1 VVLYE
6 SAKNIHGR
14 PFPLNGRSYDNLFS
28 HFRPTTWG
36 NGARPVLRPEYDSE
50 EEEDEEEYYS
60 EDEEGVYDSEDEY
73 DFDGEEEE
81 DEEEDW
87 TVHEGWIEEEGSA
100 FMEEM

>member
-1 VVLYE
+1 MVLYE

-50 EEEDEEEYYS
+50 
-60 EDEEGVYDSEDEY
+60 DEY